1 MVGTRGSDRK
11 IGSSRISLSCQSCLS
26 VLPHRSKTVYLQGES
41 FHLSGECGRAKG
53 QNAQGQHRDKNY
65 KKVVVVMEG
74 SGGVLE
80 SGGDKG

>member
-1 MVGTRGSDRK
+1 MVV
-11 IGSSRISLSCQSCLS
+11 IN
-26 VLPHRSKTVYLQGES
+26 LQEGCD
-41 FHLSGECGRAKG
+41 GGIRWCGRATEEHM
-53 QNAQGQHRDKNY
+53 HRDKKY

>member
-1 MVGTRGSDRK
+1 M
-11 IGSSRISLSCQSCLS
+11 
-26 VLPHRSKTVYLQGES
+26 
-41 FHLSGECGRAKG
+41 
-53 QNAQGQHRDKNY
+53 HRDKNDKKVVVVMEGSGGVVGLLRNMHRDKND

>member
-1 MVGTRGSDRK
+1 MHTFPTPEHLTNIVVV
-11 IGSSRISLSCQSCLS
+11 IN
-26 VLPHRSKTVYLQGES
+26 LQEGCD
-41 FHLSGECGRAKG
+41 GGIRWCGRATEEHM
-53 QNAQGQHRDKNY
+53 HRDKNY